1 MGFFSEIASEA
12 RRGVTC
18 NQLPTPAA
26 MPVPA
31 PEMPAESAPIPA
43 VPASKSA
50 PAEPGPEPAAV
61 PAPPKQ
67 EPEPPEIDLSGDAG
81 AENEAKRKRD
91 HEAAEAKRKAEWD
104 AAQERK
110 RAAEQ
115 EQLGRIAAMDNEAA
129 IAAAVKRAADATDR
143 MTNRSMKES
152 VSAHIQ
158 ELCGADPSFA
168 RLTMHPRKSM
178 LHCIQYI
185 FRQARDYLEKELKA
199 GGIKVSGTYGGDV
212 PDGLVYG
219 WAEKYYRDPDVKEDR
234 QDEEKFVPKPY
245 MPSSRTTPKAAA
257 AKKKSA
263 EKPMDAAGGPEQLKL
278 F

>member
-31 PEMPAESAPIPA
+31 PEKPAESAPIPA

-50 PAEPGPEPAAV
+50 PV
-61 PAPPKQ
+61 PADALVKLKQ
-67 EPEPPEIDLSGDAG
+67 EPEPLEIDLSGDAG
-81 AENEAKRKRD
+81 AEDEAKRKRN

-115 EQLGRIAAMDNEAA
+115 EQLGRIAAMDDEAA
-129 IAAAVKRAADATDR
+129 IAAAVKRAADATYR

-152 VSAHIQ
+152 VSARIQ
-158 ELCGADPSFA
+158 ELCRADPSFA
-168 RLTMHPRKSM
+168 RLTMRPRKSM

-185 FRQARDYLEKELKA
+185 FRQAKDYLEKELKA
-199 GGIKVSGTYGGDV
+199 GGIKVSGAYGGDV
-212 PDGLVYG
+212 PDGLVLS
-219 WAEKYYRDPDVKEDR
+219 WAEKYYRDPDVKEDH
-234 QDEEKFVPKPY
+234 QDEEKFIPKPY
-245 MPSSRTTPKAAA
+245 VPSSRKAPKAAS
-257 AKKKSA
+257 AKKKPAA
-263 EKPMDAAGGPEQLKL
+263 EKPKAPARAPEQVSL